1 MMFDVAESIS
11 ITSGVSGSAPAP
23 QAPVLGGEGFGVHGV
38 ELAGVARGFVEFV
51 GQKSHCLGDSGLV
64 RWIDCHGD
72 GIGAEVDESCL
83 VQQVAGDGSW
93 DSRARFHRK

>member
-1 MMFDVAESIS
+1 MFTESNLRALP
-11 ITSGVSGSAPAP
+11 GV
-23 QAPVLGGEGFGVHGV
+23 L
-38 ELAGVARGFVEFV
+38 VEFV
-51 GQKSHCLGDSGLV
+51 GQKGHCLGDSGLV